1 MLDVG
6 VVPACEQVLS
16 SHLVLDKKLRSGA
29 KPSLSGTLRNE
40 TGVGL
45 KNTTISLL
53 IADTSQAIAIT
64 KTDEKGEFQFLD
76 VSSGVYGLSFGG
88 FLVLHLGVRRK
99 HAMNVHV
106 TVPPHEIC
114 L

>member
-1 MLDVG
+1 M
-6 VVPACEQVLS
+6 
-16 SHLVLDKKLRSGA
+16 
-29 KPSLSGTLRNE
+29 
-40 TGVGL
+40 

-53 IADTSQAIAIT
+53 IANTSQAIAIT
-64 KTDEKGEFQFLD
+64 KTDEKSEFQFLD
-76 VSSGVYGLSFGG
+76 VASGVYGLSFEG

-99 HAMNVHV
+99 HAMNVLV